1 LKSAQGY
8 VTGLLDLPAAE
19 SRAEARM
26 AFRAA
31 MLGLARGAEEA
42 GPGVLEGVDEAK
54 LIEAVQLALGSGL
67 FDDLDWMAA
76 PAAGVALYTLATA
89 LPAGQEQREL
99 GRRVLA
105 RLHGGNTATFC
116 AMAEQMAKGS
126 AKALSTPAVR
136 ARIALTFELPLAS
149 VVGDGRLALAIVAK
163 KELASEWVHRARTGS
178 LNDRRLAARIL
189 ERAAR
194 EAARRASQGDLGGVR
209 TFQSDAV
216 QSTISLLLADREGLV
231 WRGVAV
237 VRGLLAPFV
246 PEWQAEL
253 EHALDPSLSPTE
265 WRRGATS
272 LAARA
277 ALEPE
282 AAFREFPRM
291 VAVAGR
297 DPGVYSAF
305 VWGLPRAI
313 EAEPDAAESLVDR
326 LCANAPPYFFAEA
339 LLDARNEFGPHPIFA
354 NAAIAVVTS
363 VGSLPTPA
371 DGEDDSALTV
381 LREVVRDLQRTSGA
395 REDEPLR
402 DQVRRAVTL
411 FASDG
416 AGAAGAEAKG
426 LLEGL
431 TAAVEGLA
439 TTTAEE
445 EREPGRAGAL
455 ARRTQVAALRDVEAA
470 LLETFALPALLHLA
484 PNASD
489 ARAYDADLD
498 GLRERVADWIIA
510 RESSMADGAHL
521 GLHFRRL
528 RALLRLADGD
538 VAEDD
543 GKEEVRQ
550 ARPAASGR
558 PTESRRTRHRARW
571 VRITKALLSRFL
583 AEPPQA
589 LRRTILA
596 ALARALDALV
606 RTEAS
611 DRADAFLL
619 LALHVPSSGDLAT
632 LAEASLD
639 PDLEAALVHYARFSP
654 RVDALLANATEGDPE
669 GANATRDALLSA
681 FEKLSEDLFA
691 DVSGRGDALRG
702 VIARLASALRTLAS
716 APSLRALANGT
727 DGDPLERL
735 ETALLGLAQM
745 CATARSR
752 FEAATGL
759 TVPPPSASLRAL
771 LAGAVARADSE
782 QQPLRSTA
790 LREYIEGGTQR
801 IPRAIRLVV
810 QQVVLGLA
818 RLRLDVAAGADA
830 DVERNAEPLP
840 SWLPPRRTLGG
851 FYVLRALGAGA
862 VGSVFLT
869 SRVEERHEPDAERFA
884 LKVPDYSENAAR
896 ALSEQEFLELFRAE
910 ASALLGVPPH
920 RNLARFVTF
929 DAGAKPKPILVM
941 EYVEGTTLER
951 ALAQRSLTASG
962 VFEVLGQVLD
972 GLASMHGVGVAHL
985 DIKPSNIILREQEG
999 GGVRPVIVDFGL
1011 AGRKLR
1017 AGCATGNY
1025 GAPEIW
1031 SATTAEA
1038 KKLSPLAA
1046 DVYAFGCLTYELFTG
1061 ETLFDGPN
1069 DMAIIA
1075 RHLAH
1080 DGLPPGLRELQKRRE
1095 AEGLVELLFG
1105 ALRRD
1110 PAARSSVADLQRD
1123 FARLARSWRGQEWP
1137 LL

>member
-1 LKSAQGY
+1 
-8 VTGLLDLPAAE
+8 
-19 SRAEARM
+19 M

>member
-1 LKSAQGY
+1 
-8 VTGLLDLPAAE
+8 
-19 SRAEARM
+19 M

-31 MLGLARGAEEA
+31 MLGLARGAEEV
-42 GPGVLEGVDEAK
+42 GPGVLEGVDDTK

-99 GRRVLA
+99 GRRVIA

-126 AKALSTPAVR
+126 AKALSTPASR
-136 ARIALTFELPLAS
+136 ARIALTFELPLAA

-178 LNDRRLAARIL
+178 LSDRRLAARIL

-194 EAARRASQGDLGGVR
+194 EASRRASQGDLGGVR

-231 WRGVAV
+231 WRGVAI

-246 PEWQAEL
+246 PEWQAEV
-253 EHALDPSLSPTE
+253 EYSLDPSLSPTE

-291 VAVAGR
+291 VAVAQR

-313 EAEPDAAESLVDR
+313 EAEPDAAEALVDR

-354 NAAIAVVTS
+354 NVAISVVTS
-363 VGSLPTPA
+363 VASLATPA
-371 DGEDDSALTV
+371 DGEDDSALTI
-381 LREVVRDLQRTSGA
+381 LREVVRDLQRTSGG
-395 REDEPLR
+395 RDDEPLR
-402 DQVRRAVTL
+402 DQLRRAATL
-411 FASDG
+411 FASEG
-416 AGAAGAEAKG
+416 AGAAGVEAKG

-484 PNASD
+484 PNATD

-498 GLRERVADWIIA
+498 ALRERVADWIIS
-510 RESSMADGAHL
+510 RESSTADGSHL

-543 GKEEVRQ
+543 GKEELRQ
-550 ARPAASGR
+550 ARPTGTGR
-558 PTESRRTRHRARW
+558 PVESRRTRHRARW

-619 LALHVPSSGDLAT
+619 LALHVPSSSDLAT

-654 RVDALLANATEGDPE
+654 RVEALLANATEGDPE
-669 GANATRDALLSA
+669 GANATRDALLGA
-681 FEKLSEDLFA
+681 FEKLGEDLFA

-702 VIARLASALRTLAS
+702 VISRLASALRTLAS
-716 APSLRALANGT
+716 APSLRALTSGA

-735 ETALLGLAQM
+735 ETALIGLAQM

-759 TVPPPSASLRAL
+759 TVPPPNASLRAL
-771 LAGAVARADSE
+771 LAGAVARADGE
-782 QQPLRSTA
+782 RQPLRSTA
-790 LREYIEGGTQR
+790 LREYVEGGTQR

-818 RLRLDVAAGADA
+818 RLRLDVAVGADA

-951 ALAQRSLTASG
+951 ALAQRSLTVVE
-962 VFEVLGQVLD
+962 VFEVLSQILD
-972 GLASMHGVGVAHL
+972 GLSSMHSVGVAHL
-985 DIKPSNIILREQEG
+985 DIKPSNIILRGQEG

-1038 KKLSPLAA
+1038 LRLSPLAA
-1046 DVYAFGCLTYELFTG
+1046 DVYAFACLTYEMFTG
-1061 ETLFDGPN
+1061 EVLFDGPN

-1095 AEGLVELLFG
+1095 AEGFVELLFG

-1110 PAARSSVADLQRD
+1110 PSARSSVADLQRD
-1123 FARLARSWRGQEWP
+1123 FGRLARSWRGQEWP